1 MADRRF
7 DAGKLGKVE
16 RTPQGGARVP
26 AALTRTGVF
35 TYRNADGSLRREYR
49 PAEEVFRADSLA
61 TLRSAPV
68 TDGAHVWVDG
78 KNWRKVSCGHVAE
91 GSARQ
96 DNDLLVSELVIQ
108 DGDVLEAVD
117 SGQRADISCGYTVD
131 YDPTPGVFQGQ
142 PYDGVQRNI
151 KYNHV
156 TLLGAGQGRAGS
168 RAGLRLDANDA
179 IQDDHPAG
187 PAGNKPGATGK
198 ERPMKIRSDGK
209 DYDLTKADEAAA
221 YQAAVSAKEAELA
234 KQTARADQAEADLK
248 KLRTDAEDTT
258 RFDAAVTERVQLLDT
273 AGKLLGAT
281 YSATRTDSVN
291 GVAVTVSKSNREV
304 MIDVIRGDDKDFK
317 DTDAAGKPRS
327 DDYVRARYDAIA
339 EKGVRADSITNL
351 PGIVRSVTAPIIP
364 APAPG
369 VRTDAAPVV
378 SADASRA
385 RMIEG
390 NRNAWQSKN

>member
-35 TYRNADGSLRREYR
+35 TYRNADGSQRREYR

-96 DNDLLVSELVIQ
+96 DADLLVSELVIQ
-108 DGDVLEAVD
+108 DGDVLDAVD

-131 YDPTPGVFQGQ
+131 YDPTPGVFEGQ

-151 KYNHV
+151 RYNHV

-179 IQDDHPAG
+179 VQDDHPAA
-187 PAGNKPGATGK
+187 PAGKKPGATGK
-198 ERPMKIRSDGK
+198 DQPMIIRLDGK
-209 DYDLTKADEAAA
+209 DFDVSKPEGALALQNAAA
-221 YQAAVSAKEAELA
+221 AKDKAYEVE
-234 KQTARADQAEADLK
+234 KARADSLDVELK
-248 KLRTDAEDTT
+248 KVRTDAADST

-281 YSATRTDSVN
+281 YSATRTDAN
-291 GVAVTVSKSNREV
+291 GTVSKSNREV

-317 DTDAAGKPRS
+317 DAGADGKPRS
-327 DDYVRARYDAIA
+327 DDYIRARYDAIA
-339 EKGVRADSITNL
+339 EKGVRADSISNL
-351 PGIVRSVTAPIIP
+351 PGFVRQVTAPITP
-364 APAPG
+364 PAPG
-369 VRTDAAPVV
+369 VRQDGAPPVI
-378 SADASRA
+378 SAEASRA
-385 RMIEG
+385 GMVQA
-390 NRNAWQSKN
+390 NRTAWQTKPAN